1 MFRSTQV
8 TGDVPIQVLQMN
20 ELSYLEPD
28 HIRML
33 RDTLRRFVA
42 QEMPLQAARHWDEAD
57 IYPREVMTRLAEL
70 GVTALTTPEQYGGA
84 GEDILATMVVIEEL
98 SRRSLAVSVPYI
110 MCTCYAGM
118 NIAECGS
125 EAQKTELLPRIAAG
139 EMLFAY
145 GWTEPDIGA
154 DLGSVKT
161 TAVRD
166 GEEVVI
172 NGAKRFCSG
181 AEIADYIYALVCS
194 DKDGQRYKNLSFV
207 LIPPHSPGITI
218 ESIETMGVHG
228 VKTNDVAFSNV
239 RIPADH
245 IVGGEAG
252 WNRGWDFL
260 TGRGLDVEKLEVAA
274 IAVGVA
280 TAAVEDAWNYSQERR
295 QFGKPICQYQ
305 SIRHKLAEMQT
316 RLHLSRLALYHA
328 CDLVQRG
335 IRAGVETSMAKMVC
349 TEAAKDLA
357 LECQT
362 IMGAYGYVKEFPC
375 ERYVRDSLV
384 LPIFGGSTAIQ
395 LNNIA
400 NWMGLPK

>member
-1 MFRSTQV
+1 MSSLNYV
-8 TGDVPIQVLQMN
+8 
-20 ELSYLEPD
+20 EPD

-33 RDTLRRFVA
+33 RDTLRKFVDR
-42 QEMPLQAARHWDEAD
+42 EMPPEAARHWDGAD
-57 IYPREVMTRLAEL
+57 VYPREVFEKLAEL
-70 GVTALTTPEQYGGA
+70 GVMGLTTPEEFGGA

-125 EAQKTELLPRIAAG
+125 EEQKAELLPKIAAG

-161 TAVRD
+161 AAVRD
-166 GEEVVI
+166 GDGLVI

-194 DKDGQRYKNLSFV
+194 DREGERYKNLSFV

-218 ESIETMGVHG
+218 EPIETLGVHG
-228 VKTNDVAFSNV
+228 VKTNDVSFKEV
-239 RIPADH
+239 RVPADH
-245 IVGGEAG
+245 IVGGEGG
-252 WNRGWDFL
+252 WNRGWEFL

-280 TAAVEDAWNYSQERR
+280 AAATEDAWNYSQERR

-305 SIRHKLAEMQT
+305 SIRHKLADMQT
-316 RLHLSRLALYHA
+316 RLHVSRLVLYHA
-328 CDLVQRG
+328 CDLVQQG
-335 IRAGVETSMAKMVC
+335 IRAGVETAMAKMVC

-362 IMGAYGYVKEFPC
+362 IMGAYGYVKEFAC

>member
-1 MFRSTQV
+1 
-8 TGDVPIQVLQMN
+8 MN
-20 ELSYLEPD
+20 SLTYREPD
-28 HIRML
+28 HVRML
-33 RDTLRRFVA
+33 RDTLQKFVDK
-42 QEMPLQAARHWDEAD
+42 EMPLEAARYWDEAD
-57 IYPREVMTRLAEL
+57 VYPREVFARLAEL
-70 GVTALTTPEQYGGA
+70 GVMGLTTPEQYGGA
-84 GEDILATMVVIEEL
+84 DEDILATMVVIEEL

-110 MCTCYAGM
+110 MCACYAGM

-125 EAQKTELLPRIAAG
+125 AAQKEELLPRIAAG
-139 EMLFAY
+139 QMLFAY
-145 GWTEPDIGA
+145 GWTEPDVGA

-166 GEEVVI
+166 GDELVI

-181 AEIADYIYALVCS
+181 AEIADYIYTLVCS
-194 DKDGQRYKNLSFV
+194 DREGQRYRNLSFV
-207 LIPPHSPGITI
+207 LIPPDSPGITI
-218 ESIETMGVHG
+218 ESIQTMGVHG
-228 VKTNDVAFSNV
+228 VKTNDVSFQNV
-239 RIPADH
+239 RVPAGH

-252 WNRGWDFL
+252 WNRGWEFL

-274 IAVGVA
+274 IAIGVA
-280 TAAVEDAWNYSQERR
+280 AAAVEDAWNYSQERR

-349 TEAAKDLA
+349 TEAARDLA